1 MSETLELDG
10 LTFEVRRSAR
20 RRTLGLTVDRSG
32 QLVMHA
38 PEATERDALAQWA
51 AQRLLWVH
59 RTLARKEQNRP
70 RQIEPEY
77 VAGETFRY
85 LGKPY
90 PLVLV
95 AEQDKPLLFDG
106 RRFLLHRPRRAMAEQ
121 AFRRWYIDAG
131 KAWVPERIE
140 RLLPRVGR
148 APSKIVVRDLGFRWG
163 SCGRTGTINL
173 NWRALQLPPQLIDYL
188 LIHELCHLIEAKHN
202 QAFWQAVERALPDWR
217 DRMQE
222 LDTQAASVFWCH
234 IKADNT
240 SCNSCHCRRDRDHCV
255 PP

>member
-20 RRTLGLTVDRSG
+20 RRTLGLTVDRGG

-38 PEATERDALAQWA
+38 PETIAREALTQWA
-51 AQRLLWVH
+51 GQRLLWVH
-59 RTLARKEQNRP
+59 RTLARKQQSRP
-70 RQIEPEY
+70 QQVEPEY

-90 PLVLV
+90 PLVLL
-95 AEQDKPLLFDG
+95 AEQDRPLVFDG
-106 RRFLLHRPRRAMAEQ
+106 HRFLLHRPRRAMAEQ

-131 KAWVPERIE
+131 KTWVPERIE
-140 RLLPRVGR
+140 RLVPRVGR
-148 APSKIVVRDLGFRWG
+148 APSKVVVRDLGFRWG

-173 NWRALQLPPQLIDYL
+173 NWRALQLPAQLIDYL

-202 QAFWQAVERALPDWR
+202 QAFWQAVERALPDWQAR
-217 DRMQE
+217 QQA
-222 LDTQAASVFWCH
+222 LDAQAAHVFWCH
-234 IKADNT
+234 TKAVT
-240 SCNSCHCRRDRDHCV
+240 TYFPTTAGR
-255 PP
+255 